1 MKSLLEE
8 RIEEIGKKLDEI
20 LGAVSILQQNLVQ
33 LNVIFEAMN
42 RSVIERDLLS
52 DISAGMEEGLKKFR
66 QESPSECEVR
76 DFCMRRLEKAA
87 MKILQTIA
95 KKGAEEGLK
104 ELRMHVEALK
114 KHSDGCKDENCL
126 KNAFEVFKLLE
137 KLIENSERTCEKRRE
152 LIQGLSAERLKEEEI
167 AEKISAVSNAVRIKI
182 LKALF
187 RGEKSYAELER
198 ITGLR
203 GGHLQFH
210 IKNLIKAGYA
220 ARGFRGDYV
229 ITTDGLRILKLIS
242 DLQD

>member
-20 LGAVSILQQNLVQ
+20 LGAVIILQQNLIQ
-33 LNVIFEAMN
+33 LNVILEAMN
-42 RSVIERDLLS
+42 KSVIERELLS

-66 QESPSECEVR
+66 QESPSECEIR

-104 ELRMHVEALK
+104 ELRIHVEALE

-137 KLIENSERTCEKRRE
+137 KLIENSERIFERRRE
-152 LIQGLSAERLKEEEI
+152 LIQGLSTERLKEEEI
-167 AEKISAVSNAVRIKI
+167 AEKISAISNAIRIKI

-187 RGEKSYAELER
+187 KGERSYAELER
-198 ITGLR
+198 IAGIK

-210 IKNLIKAGYA
+210 LKNLIKAGYA
-220 ARGFRGDYV
+220 TRGLRGGYI
-229 ITTDGLRILKLIS
+229 ITAEGLRILKLIS
-242 DLQD
+242 ELDD